1 MIQPTALLNKILQ
14 ATTFLVLLTVGLQA
28 QTDPNFVD
36 LGIRFVSLPPSGVKI
51 NQVFGVQA
59 EVYLDA
65 NTTTVPAGETVTAE
79 VTLVDPS
86 GLIIQSHTQ
95 SWNGFNEDTDGN
107 IVNEN
112 GQLLLQVP
120 WSQASKWTPT
130 ASWKIVLSLTASS
143 VESDMTDNLVEQSFN
158 VLLPDLSMSISNV
171 TATDPLTGQETV
183 NFVPNTNYTVSGTVS
198 NIGEVMT
205 QPSVHVSVVA
215 QLRRLNL
222 LSEGQFGLGAV
233 MDEQSIVFPDL
244 DDPLLYLPANGSWDF
259 TIGNLFLPADASG
272 QFVVTLEV
280 NPADIPGGRVM
291 MEQSYAN
298 NLQSFP
304 STAID
309 IDQDGTVDYYG
320 GNIIEVGAV
329 DENATSFPQLEFV
342 PNSYNGE
349 KGTFRG
355 LDPAF
360 ISFAIRNNG
369 TRPVA
374 AGDEISASVLL
385 SKDLQVDDSD
395 FILREFDLGG
405 NGIGLGMLA
414 GETINL
420 TWFQQLPDNFEGD
433 YYLIV
438 EMDNRGTS
446 RIANVDTT
454 PIFSLSSQGK
464 GTTDLVPTDTTTSTL
479 ASERPSSGKDGRYV
493 VYEKSVPDTN
503 GENFQQIFLL
513 DTQAPAA
520 IPLLISKSF
529 NDPSNQAPGNGS
541 SLRPQISLDGTTVV
555 FHSRASDLVPGDT
568 NGKEDIF
575 LYRVASNTLF
585 RAVNDQDQQFNGRS
599 LYPAVNGDGSK
610 VVFESDATNA
620 VSQNLNLQNQ
630 IFLWTLDPSGGGTI
644 TALTNGNG
652 NSYNP
657 SIDESGNRIVFD
669 SFATNLLDGSLHTN
683 GSTFLSSGDVN
694 SLRDIYFLDLTT
706 STIYLAS
713 LNFDR
718 EQSLGGASML
728 PKISGDGQRMVF
740 QSKAQNFVSG
750 AGIATVVVTE
760 GGAGY
765 FGTPSIELVDEGF
778 NSNGAPGS
786 GAVLTLKPDGINALN
801 ELKDDAILVINTGSG
816 YIKPNIQ
823 IIPDPAFPLPTYEAK
838 VTAYLSNPEG
848 DVYYVNVAD
857 LNGTTEGNS
866 NIPTYSSRVSQSV
879 ENQTGGNFGSREP
892 SINYDGSKIVYSTKS
907 SNLLPES
914 INRDDGKTFYNSTFE
929 LPTASAV
936 LVGSIAEIEIEN
948 SGSGY
953 SGGFL
958 NIEDL
963 SGTGFGAEASYEV
976 DQRGRIVSIQIINS
990 GENYRLDSTQISV
1003 AEPLG
1008 GSGFVAGQARFFPTQ
1023 GLGETRSGGGRIY
1036 KVEMNSYG
1044 LGYKIGEDENA
1055 SFSDLVQFEGDGADL
1070 NGDGFPDGRLNPDR
1084 VHNFGGSLYLEQKF
1098 QVEILSGSSGLVG
1111 ADILNTTL
1119 TISDKNN
1126 TLEPLIV
1133 EFEEGAGSSG
1143 RPTISITLGSTTK
1156 SDIRNG
1162 LIQLIDTHMGI
1173 ATSGVVSR
1181 GPLIENNQ
1189 SNGSTFTFS
1198 ALSGRFTTNNPSAI
1212 KVIEESNMLIMGS
1225 GYTTVTPVINQVPSI
1240 YGFSEIRND
1249 PSYSINQEAGRMTLL
1264 AQRDEESDDIYL
1276 FDLSSNTN
1284 TRVSRSSFGT
1294 PAGYLNNNLAPSP
1307 PSNRFPF
1314 ISGNGRFVFFS
1325 SDSSGIE
1332 GLSFQHSNQLPTD
1345 NSPTRSL
1352 FVRDLKSSSIS
1363 ESSASLVMLFPSSDL
1378 NHSFAP
1384 QSNVPVIADLNYSGN
1399 YFGVG
1404 MILNQSFIG
1413 YMNEFGGG
1421 DMFNY
1426 GSGRFTDTVR
1436 NLNAGEYS
1444 LQLVAI
1450 GFDGQIL
1457 ATSSIRRFTVSSF
1470 EGSLPPTVNLAN
1482 PDGFEAVTSTS
1493 VIPLTVSG
1501 SDPDGALN
1509 SISYYQDGK
1518 LLQTIKRV
1526 EGIPESSQTY
1536 PLLFDINSTLAVG
1549 EERGVRSLFA
1559 IGVDNSGNYV
1569 ATNHFNISFTKGTE
1583 RPPSVSIV
1591 SGIMGEIVG
1600 SSDLNV
1606 TVTNG
1611 AVTSISLV
1619 NGPVGNKLLAARVAL
1634 SSSGLGIGALFE
1646 PVIQTDPNLPYYGQ
1660 ITGFTSVSSG
1670 TNYNQSDSFSIN
1682 IVPILRVV
1690 NEGVRAQLRYTYN
1703 APTDVNQTTRTDNIN
1718 VAYNLDRTTP
1728 MVGSGYVVGPRLR
1741 LIPSRAGVSGWA
1753 RIPLQDSEGPTSSI
1767 IVIPTI
1773 NVTQDANSSDR
1784 VAVLV
1789 GGFVQSAV
1797 GITVEANA
1805 STEQIESVSSGY
1817 KWSHRRRN

>member
-36 LGIRFVSLPPSGVKI
+36 LGIRFITTPPAEVKI
-51 NQVFGVQA
+51 NQVFSVQA
-59 EVYLDA
+59 EVYLDS

-79 VTLVDPS
+79 VTLVDPD
-86 GLIIQSHTQ
+86 GFIIQSVPQTW
-95 SWNGFNEDTDGN
+95 SGFNEDTAGT
-107 IVNEN
+107 IANES

-120 WSQASKWTPT
+120 WSQASKWSET
-130 ASWKIVLSLTASS
+130 ALWKIVLRLTASS
-143 VESDMTDNLVEQSFN
+143 VESDLGDNLAEHSFSIQ
-158 VLLPDLSMSISNV
+158 LPDLDVSISNV
-171 TATDPLTGQETV
+171 TSTDPLTGAETT
-183 NFVPNTNYTVSGTVS
+183 NFVPNTNYTVSGTVT
-198 NIGEVMT
+198 NTGEVMT
-205 QPSVHVSVVA
+205 QPSVRTAVVA
-215 QLRRLNL
+215 QLRRLVPL
-222 LSEGQFGLGAV
+222 TEGQYGLGTV
-233 MDEQSIVFPDL
+233 MDEQSIVFPSA
-244 DDPLLYLPANGSWDF
+244 DDPLLYLPPNASSEF
-259 TIGNLFLPADASG
+259 MIGNLFLPADATGS
-272 QFVVTLEV
+272 FVVTLEV
-280 NPADIPGGRVM
+280 NPADTVGGRIM
-291 MEQSYAN
+291 MEQSYTN
-298 NLQSFP
+298 NFRVFP
-304 STAID
+304 SVPVDENSDGEID
-309 IDQDGTVDYYG
+309 FYQ
-320 GNIIEVGAV
+320 GNIIEVGSG

-438 EMDNRGTS
+438 EMNNRGTP

-493 VYEKSVPDTN
+493 VYEKSVPDAN

-520 IPLLISKSF
+520 MPLLISKSF
-529 NDPSNQAPGNGS
+529 NDPSSQSSGNGS

-620 VSQNLNLQNQ
+620 VTQNLNLQNQ

-644 TALTNGNG
+644 TALTNGNR

-669 SFATNLLDGSLHTN
+669 SFATNLLDGSLHTD
-683 GSTFLSSGDVN
+683 GSDFLSSGDVN
-694 SLRDIYFLDLTT
+694 SLRDIYFLDLTAN
-706 STIYLAS
+706 TIYLAS

-718 EQSLGGASML
+718 EQSQGGASML
-728 PKISGDGQRMVF
+728 PKISGDGQRIVF
-740 QSKAQNFVSG
+740 QTKAQNFVSG

-786 GAVLTLKPDGINALN
+786 GAVLTFKPNEINALN

-866 NIPTYSSRVSQSV
+866 NIPSYSSRVSQSV

-990 GENYRLDSTQISV
+990 GENYRLESTQISV

-1008 GSGFVAGQARFFPTQ
+1008 GSGFLAGKARFFPTQ

-1162 LIQLIDTHMGI
+1162 LIQLIDTHMDI

-1294 PAGYLNNNLAPSP
+1294 PAGYLNNNIAPSP

-1493 VIPLTVSG
+1493 VIPLTVTG

-1634 SSSGLGIGALFE
+1634 SSSGSGIGALFE
-1646 PVIQTDPNLPYYGQ
+1646 PVVQTDPNLPYYGQ
-1660 ITGFTSVSSG
+1660 ITGFTPVSSG
-1670 TNYNQSDSFSIN
+1670 TNYNQSDNFSIS
-1682 IVPILRVV
+1682 IVPVLRVI
-1690 NEGVRAQLRYTYN
+1690 NEVCERN
-1703 APTDVNQTTRTDNIN
+1703 FFTTTMHLQMSIK
-1718 VAYNLDRTTP
+1718 
-1728 MVGSGYVVGPRLR
+1728 RL
-1741 LIPSRAGVSGWA
+1741 G
-1753 RIPLQDSEGPTSSI
+1753 
-1767 IVIPTI
+1767 
-1773 NVTQDANSSDR
+1773 
-1784 VAVLV
+1784 
-1789 GGFVQSAV
+1789 
-1797 GITVEANA
+1797 
-1805 STEQIESVSSGY
+1805 
-1817 KWSHRRRN
+1817 